1 MNSISCNMAGLVLF
15 LFSSILLFFADPVA
29 GAHDHPESHAADG
42 EEAAATN
49 GDPASPGVTERLG
62 GLVAADAVLRD
73 EAGNPVRLGNL
84 LATPTLLLPIYFGCP
99 DVCNFL
105 QANVAKILPRVDL
118 VPGKELQIVSISF
131 DHTETPAM
139 AAQAKADY
147 LHAAGPGWPPSA
159 WRFLTGDET
168 AVALVMDSIGFRFRR
183 TEDQFVHPVALVALA
198 PGGKIARYLYGY
210 APLPFDITMAMTEA
224 GEGRQGLSIKRA
236 LAYCFS
242 YDPKGKRYTL
252 NVLRITGATVVL
264 LGLVLF
270 LALALGGRGKRRKK
284 G

>member
-1 MNSISCNMAGLVLF
+1 
-15 LFSSILLFFADPVA
+15 
-29 GAHDHPESHAADG
+29 
-42 EEAAATN
+42 
-49 GDPASPGVTERLG
+49 
-62 GLVAADAVLRD
+62 
-73 EAGNPVRLGNL
+73 
-84 LATPTLLLPIYFGCP
+84 
-99 DVCNFL
+99 
-105 QANVAKILPRVDL
+105 
-118 VPGKELQIVSISF
+118 
-131 DHTETPAM
+131 M

-224 GEGRQGLSIKRA
+224 GEGREGLSIKRA